1 MFKFLFAAYLTLLIS
16 ACTFTTSTKENVG
29 EALHQNAMQDMV
41 DTDRAFSEDCLK
53 NGMKKSF
60 LEFVADD
67 AVLLR
72 PDQLPIVDG
81 DVIKFLSAQEDTS
94 FTMSWEP
101 SGADLSASNDMGY
114 TYGVY
119 TVVTKDTTLKGTY
132 LSIWKK
138 QINGKWK
145 FVLDTGNQGTGELKT
160 EE

>member
-1 MFKFLFAAYLTLLIS
+1 MFKFFLVAAHTLFIS
-16 ACTFTTSTKENVG
+16 ACTFTSSTKENVG
-29 EALHQNAMQDMV
+29 EALHQKAMQDMV
-41 DTDRAFSEDCLK
+41 DTDRAFSDACTK
-53 NGMKKSF
+53 TGMKKSF

-72 PDQLPIVDG
+72 PDKLPIVEG

-101 SGADLSASNDMGY
+101 SGADLSASNDIGF

-119 TVVTKDTTLKGTY
+119 TVVAKDTTLKGTY

-138 QINGKWK
+138 QMNGKWK
-145 FVLDTGNQGTGELKT
+145 FVLDTGNQGTGELKA

>member
-1 MFKFLFAAYLTLLIS
+1 
-16 ACTFTTSTKENVG
+16 
-29 EALHQNAMQDMV
+29 
-41 DTDRAFSEDCLK
+41 
-53 NGMKKSF
+53 MKKAF

-72 PDQLPIVDG
+72 PNMLPILEG

-101 SGADLSASNDMGY
+101 SGADIAASNDMGF

-119 TVVTKDTTLKGTY
+119 TVVAKDTTLKGTY

-138 QINGKWK
+138 QMNGTWK
-145 FVLDTGNQGTGELKT
+145 FVLDTGNQGTGEINSV
-160 EE
+160 E